1 MENQRDKIKIEVV
14 LEDHSDG
21 VSSTQTVKREHI
33 CCHEDDEEVTA
44 CSSLTD
50 CLVSELSLTIQQLG
64 IGLKYKF
71 LAELIA
77 SFEYDC
83 DCSRTDIDEPSINEA
98 VKQFGFAAQN
108 VLDARDL
115 WWEKIRSEADKRR
128 AEITEEG
135 KADGPTK
142 VP

>member
-1 MENQRDKIKIEVV
+1 MENQRDKIKIEVCP
-14 LEDHSDG
+14 G
-21 VSSTQTVKREHI
+21 RPFRRCSSTQTVKREHI

-77 SFEYDC
+77 SFKYDC
-83 DCSRTDIDEPSINEA
+83 DCSRT
-98 VKQFGFAAQN
+98 
-108 VLDARDL
+108 RH
-115 WWEKIRSEADKRR
+115 
-128 AEITEEG
+128 
-135 KADGPTK
+135 
-142 VP
+142 